1 MTVKSKKVI
10 IELVAIPVCA
20 RAVPDREPP
29 TDSDQSEE
37 DSDEEETGDFF
48 TGESDN
54 ADFVSISSGSNPR
67 RAPKTSWTCE
77 HCTYVNNP
85 GVSVNHS
92 SCFYFF
98 DGFRRKSYGLKSTA
112 DSRKRAI

>member
-1 MTVKSKKVI
+1 M
-10 IELVAIPVCA
+10 
-20 RAVPDREPP
+20 PDREPP

-37 DSDEEETGDFF
+37 DSETEEETGDFF